1 MLEGA
6 QLTDVSVVTP
16 GICSVIVAVGLLL
29 PSVAVTIADAVL
41 ELVSVPVVA
50 EKVAVLCPDIT
61 VTLEGTLRAAL
72 PLFRETT
79 VLDVAA

>member
-6 QLTDVSVVTP
+6 QLTEFSVVA
-16 GICSVIVAVGLLL
+16 GIWSVTVAVGLLL
-29 PSVAVTIADAVL
+29 PSVAVTVADGVV
-41 ELVSVPVVA
+41 ELVRVPVVA

-61 VTLEGTLRAAL
+61 VTLEGTVSAAL
-72 PLFRETT
+72 LLLTETV